1 MTGRKIGTLQSGR
14 RKREKKIVLI
24 EGVYDTID
32 LFSEN
37 VKQAL
42 EELGYE
48 CLVLHAQDMEE
59 SLKEFAVFALT
70 EITAVITF
78 NNLGYNLEL
87 TEGKNIW
94 EQFDIPYVNIL
105 MDHPFHYKKP
115 LKHMPKTA
123 RVYCTDRNHVAF
135 MRRFF
140 PEISRVGFLPHAG
153 IELPQTKRPLK
164 ERRIEVLYAGALPF
178 FTAGSLV
185 PDLSAITEFDALDMA
200 KTVLEDLIKKPQET
214 TETAIETYLKER
226 KIQLSEDALFDAI
239 VKMRFLDS
247 YATSFF
253 RENAVRLLVESGID
267 VTAYGTGWNQCEWSD
282 NPHLHYGG
290 KILAPEVLPLMA
302 DAKIVLNTMT
312 WYKAGAHDRI
322 FNGMLAGACVVTD
335 DSSYLRSLCSKDEA
349 LVRFQLEEIGALP
362 EKVYNLLE
370 HPNQMQMVADCGYE
384 TAKRE
389 HTWKNRVL
397 TVLKDLEDEKHADF
411 DL

>member
-1 MTGRKIGTLQSGR
+1 MK
-14 RKREKKIVLI
+14 KKIVLI
-24 EGVYDTID
+24 TGVYDTID

-42 EELGYE
+42 KELDYE
-48 CLVLHAQDMEE
+48 CLVLDARDMEE
-59 SLKEFAVFALT
+59 SLKAFAVFALT

-94 EQFDIPYVNIL
+94 EQFDIPYINIL

-115 LKHMPKTA
+115 LRSMPSTA
-123 RVYCTDRNHVAF
+123 RVYCTDRNHVTF
-135 MRRFF
+135 MHRFF
-140 PEISRVGFLPHAG
+140 PEISYVGFLPHAG
-153 IELPQTKRPLK
+153 VELPYEKKPLK
-164 ERRIEVLYAGALPF
+164 ERNIEVLYAGALPF
-178 FTAGSLV
+178 FTATSLV

-200 KTVLEDLIKKPQET
+200 KMVLEELIKHPNET
-214 TETAIETYLKER
+214 TEDAIEAYLKER
-226 KIQLSEDALFDAI
+226 DIYLSDDALFEAI

-253 RENAVRLLVESGID
+253 RENAVRLLVESG
-267 VTAYGTGWNQCEWSD
+267 VHVLAYGTGWNQCEWSD
-282 NPHLHYGG
+282 NSHLHYGG

-322 FNGMLAGACVVTD
+322 FNGMLAKSCVVTD
-335 DSSYLRSLCSKDEA
+335 DSTYLRSQNEKDEA

-362 EKVYNLLE
+362 EIVHDLLE
-370 HPNQMQMVADCGYE
+370 HPTKMQEIADCGYE
-384 TAKRE
+384 TAKKE

-397 TVLKDLEDEKHADF
+397 TVLKDLEDK
-411 DL
+411 

>member
-1 MTGRKIGTLQSGR
+1 MK
-14 RKREKKIVLI
+14 KKIVLI

-48 CLVLHAQDMEE
+48 CLVLHAQDMED